1 MDEREGDNEVRR
13 ARLTRP
19 RVEKATCRAPKTQ
32 DFVWDTEATGFAL
45 RVTAGGKKTY
55 IFQGRHAGKVLRVT
69 IGDIDTWAV
78 DDARKEARRLQAMI
92 DQGGDPRVA
101 KAETV
106 AADAAKRA
114 KAAVEKA
121 AAIEAWGEYLKARAG
136 KWSARTLLDH
146 QRLSN
151 AGGKAKTRGRKK
163 GEGDTTLPG
172 PLYGLLQL
180 PLAKIDR
187 TAVTEWLQQEQHRP
201 TVARGAFVRLRAF
214 LNWCSDHPAYK
225 TQIHPDACSTRVM
238 RAELPKAQAKDDCLQ
253 REQLRPWFDAV
264 AALPNGVHSAYLQCL
279 LLTGARRNELT
290 GLQWADVDFQW
301 NSLTIRDKVE
311 GERVI
316 PLTPYVKSLL
326 LGIKPATV
334 TPVHGAAVTGPSPWV
349 FASERS
355 KQGHITEPR
364 ISHNKAL
371 TVAGLPPLSLHGLRR
386 SFATLSEWVECPAG
400 IVAQIMGHKPSAIAE
415 KHYRRRPL
423 DLLRKWHTTIEGWM
437 LSEAGIEQP
446 QEKAAGKGR
455 AAA

>member
-1 MDEREGDNEVRR
+1 MSKNEGDNEVRR

-19 RVEKATCRAPKTQ
+19 RVEKATCRPPKTQ

-45 RVTAGGKKTY
+45 RISAGGKKTY
-55 IFQGRHAGKVLRVT
+55 IYQGRRDRKVLRMT
-69 IGDIDTWAV
+69 IGDINTWAV

-92 DQGGDPRVA
+92 DQGGDPGQDKQDRI
-101 KAETV
+101 
-106 AADAAKRA
+106 AADSARRA

-121 AAIEAWGEYLKARAG
+121 PAIEAWDEYLKARAG

-146 QRLSN
+146 QRLSD
-151 AGGKAKTRGRKK
+151 AGGKPKSRGRKK

-172 PLYGLLQL
+172 PLYALLQL
-180 PLAKIDR
+180 PLSKIDR
-187 TAVTEWLQQEQHRP
+187 DAVTEWLQQEQHRP

-214 LNWCSDHPAYK
+214 LNWSSDRPAYK
-225 TQIHPDACSTRVM
+225 AQIHLDACSTRVM

-264 AALPNGVHSAYLQCL
+264 AALPNGVHSTYLQCL

-290 GLQWADVDFQW
+290 GLQWADIDFKW

-316 PLTPYVKSLL
+316 PLTPYVKFVLQA
-326 LGIKPATV
+326 IKPATV

-349 FASERS
+349 FASDRS

-371 TVAGLPPLSLHGLRR
+371 AVAGLPPLTLHGLRR
-386 SFATLSEWVECPAG
+386 SFATLAEWVECPAG

-446 QEKAAGKGR
+446 QEKAGKGR